1 MGESE
6 GLQGMRDWPPGRDD
20 LEYFTALLES
30 RPSGSCV
37 PSWDR
42 RAELWAREGESKGGQ
57 RVSSAVAFLT
67 QRGALCPDYA
77 VADIGCGPGKFAAA
91 FGARVRSVV
100 GLDLSERM
108 VAHGREYIRRQGLTN
123 VELRVCDFQ
132 MLDVDREGLRKA
144 FDLVFS
150 SLTPAV
156 RGVDGL
162 SKVMEMSR
170 GFCCNVTHLYRHN
183 RLRERMVREV
193 FGREGGQELDGR
205 WFYALFNVLFLMGY
219 CPETGYET
227 RHQERLVRPDG
238 EYVEFVMEHALT
250 PEEQTM
256 ENAAR
261 VLRWL
266 EKYTDQEGMVREV
279 TDSCYGTV
287 FWDVRRR
294 RG

>member
-1 MGESE
+1 
-6 GLQGMRDWPPGRDD
+6 
-20 LEYFTALLES
+20 
-30 RPSGSCV
+30 
-37 PSWDR
+37 
-42 RAELWAREGESKGGQ
+42 
-57 RVSSAVAFLT
+57 
-67 QRGALCPDYA
+67 
-77 VADIGCGPGKFAAA
+77 
-91 FGARVRSVV
+91 
-100 GLDLSERM
+100 
-108 VAHGREYIRRQGLTN
+108 
-123 VELRVCDFQ
+123 
-132 MLDVDREGLRKA
+132 
-144 FDLVFS
+144 
-150 SLTPAV
+150 
-156 RGVDGL
+156 
-162 SKVMEMSR
+162 
-170 GFCCNVTHLYRHN
+170 
-183 RLRERMVREV
+183 MVREV

-266 EKYTDQEGMVREV
+266 EKNTDQEGMVREV